1 MTDYFSAC
9 TATWHL
15 HT

>member
-1 MTDYFSAC
+1 MTDYFSVR